1 MRRRV
6 DLSEHSNRGRRRFVS
21 VSDVR
26 REMVALYWQLK
37 EGRLDVA
44 PGTAASMVRLLD
56 LIARA
61 MMESEVEIRARE
73 LEAKML
79 ELAALLGEQGKEIPD
94 WALAGLERKLPN

>member
-1 MRRRV
+1 MRRQV
-6 DLSEHSNRGRRRFVS
+6 DLSEHSNRARRQFTS

-37 EGRLDVA
+37 EGRLTLPPGIA
-44 PGTAASMVRLLD
+44 PTLARLLEG
-56 LIARA
+56 IGKS
-61 MMESEVEIRARE
+61 MMESEVEVRARE

>member
-1 MRRRV
+1 LIREVVLPKGSRARRQ
-6 DLSEHSNRGRRRFVS
+6 FTS
-21 VSDVR
+21 VGDVR

-37 EGRLDVA
+37 GNKLDIA

-61 MMESEVEIRARE
+61 MMESEVEVRARE
-73 LEAKML
+73 IEAKML
-79 ELAALLGEQGKEIPD
+79 ELAALLGEQGKEIPE

>member
-1 MRRRV
+1 MSRQV
-6 DLSEHSNRGRRRFVS
+6 DLSEHSNRARRQFAS

-37 EGRLDVA
+37 ENKLDIA

-61 MMESEVEIRARE
+61 MMESEVEVRARE
-73 LEAKML
+73 LEGKMA
-79 ELAALLGEQGKEIPD
+79 ELGALLHEQGRDVPEG
-94 WALAGLERKLPN
+94 ALAPAERDLPN